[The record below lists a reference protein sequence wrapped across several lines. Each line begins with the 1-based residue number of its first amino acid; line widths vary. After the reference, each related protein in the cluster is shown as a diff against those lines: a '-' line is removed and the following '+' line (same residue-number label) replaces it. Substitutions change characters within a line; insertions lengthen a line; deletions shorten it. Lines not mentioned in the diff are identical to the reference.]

1 MTGPGVCV
9 GLDFFRGRGLSVG
22 VAYLGRRGFVRR
34 AWLVSGR
41 GLLKGSALLGGRG
54 FLGRGLFIGQL
65 DSFIGALLRGRGL
78 SVGVVYQWA
87 WSVCWA
93 GLDVGG
99 ALPGCSQ
106 IPKPPVNRVSMLQ
119 PQFPK
124 VWDHQN

>member
-22 VAYLGRRGFVRR
+22 VAYLGRRGFVQR

-78 SVGVVYQWA
+78 SVGVVYQGA
-87 WSVCWA
+87 WF
-93 GLDVGG
+93 DVGG

-106 IPKPPVNRVSMLQ
+106 IPKPPVNHDSMLQ